1 MTTPAPHPDRLPD
14 ALTFFLTRAE
24 RRAVLRK
31 LDAPAHARTRALLG
45 ALGLPAGDKP
55 QRAQRTHSKQD
66 QGTSH
71 ASEHPPSR
79 PSRSSR

>member
-31 LDAPAHARTRALLG
+31 LGAPAHARTRALLG
-45 ALGLPAGDKP
+45 ALGLLDDEP
-55 QRAQRTHSKQD
+55 QRAQRTQSPKRPA
-66 QGTSH
+66 TSTRLTKPH
-71 ASEHPPSR
+71 TPSSR
-79 PSRSSR
+79 PS